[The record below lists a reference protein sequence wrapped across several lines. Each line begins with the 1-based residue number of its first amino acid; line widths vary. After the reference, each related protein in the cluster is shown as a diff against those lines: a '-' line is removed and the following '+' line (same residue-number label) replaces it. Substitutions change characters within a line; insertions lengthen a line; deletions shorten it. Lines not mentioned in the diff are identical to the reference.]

1 MNGSSGSCVYMLF
14 CVYDCLKIRPCLE
27 ASDGELEEGGLP
39 KASTLRTAR
48 ESGVL
53 ESVRM

>member
-1 MNGSSGSCVYMLF
+1 MNGSSGS

-39 KASTLRTAR
+39 KANTLRTAT

-53 ESVRM
+53 ESVRIV